1 MWFSCIWPQDFQVEG
16 SQNDSERTR
25 VGTVASVSRFW
36 FMLVSPL
43 KEQGSW
49 IPVHQDILTA
59 EPEAVPASSQGHPQ
73 VPSILFLLQFQL
85 WGLLCSSF
93 GCWCSSGGG
102 GNCHL
107 SYHSQHTEGGR
118 NTASIPWYWFF
129 LILSLFT
136 STLPKNFTIL
146 PFQQN
151 MTRWPNSYFK
161 NADWYSINNFL
172 VQKGLRVSV
181 AIAAYTNRAI
191 NHTHTLHLYPEWQA
205 HGNNVWFWER
215 HTTSVLLVVLLI
227 VWLEVSILN

>member
-1 MWFSCIWPQDFQVEG
+1 
-16 SQNDSERTR
+16 
-25 VGTVASVSRFW
+25 
-36 FMLVSPL
+36 
-43 KEQGSW
+43 
-49 IPVHQDILTA
+49 
-59 EPEAVPASSQGHPQ
+59 
-73 VPSILFLLQFQL
+73 
-85 WGLLCSSF
+85 
-93 GCWCSSGGG
+93 
-102 GNCHL
+102 L